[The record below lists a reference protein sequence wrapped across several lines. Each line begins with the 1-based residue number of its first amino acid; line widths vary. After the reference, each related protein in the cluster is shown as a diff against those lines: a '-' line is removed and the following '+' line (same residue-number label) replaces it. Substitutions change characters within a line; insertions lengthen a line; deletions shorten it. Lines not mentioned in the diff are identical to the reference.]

1 MLNHEH
7 FRELSALA
15 AIGQLSS
22 IEDRELNE
30 HLRECE
36 DCRAAHAGYLRVIQ
50 NQLPQADVIR
60 WRLRSAV
67 PRPVLDGEIRDR
79 FFARARAEGI
89 DFGPEAERPQN
100 LHFSSSS
107 SKPRLQWQA
116 LFAIGALVAV
126 AILGVWTS
134 RRYQRF
140 PRKEVVSNT
149 STQVLRENEGLRT
162 QLATLHE
169 NIEETSAKL
178 EQMKRENSASVESLT
193 RFHRE
198 LEETRARAET
208 LAAALQQAESRNA
221 QLEATDQQKDLVIA
235 DLRTRVATLNGENAD
250 NLSTALAQ
258 EARIRDLTES
268 LQQQSANLERE
279 SQLMAATKDVRQL
292 MGARNLHIIDVHDV
306 DGEGRSTKAFGRVF
320 YADAQALIFY
330 AFDLP
335 SGKLS
340 PAKYTFQAWGQR
352 EYISHSVRNLGTF
365 EVDDHE
371 QRRWVLKV
379 NDPALLKGIDSV
391 FVTTESLRAAKEP
404 HGEKILYAYV
414 AGQPNHP

>member
-15 AIGQLSS
+15 AVGQLSS
-22 IEDRELNE
+22 AEDRELNG
-30 HLRECE
+30 HLRECAG
-36 DCRAAHAGYLRVIQ
+36 CRAVHAGYLRVIQ

-60 WRLRSAV
+60 WKLRSAV
-67 PRPVLDGEIRDR
+67 PGPVLDGEIRER
-79 FFARARAEGI
+79 FFARARAAGI
-89 DFGPEAERPQN
+89 DFGPEAERPRN
-100 LHFSSSS
+100 LHFPSSSFW
-107 SKPRLQWQA
+107 PRLQWQP
-116 LFAIGALVAV
+116 LFAMGAMAVV
-126 AILGVWTS
+126 AILGIWIS
-134 RRYQRF
+134 LSYQLSIRI
-140 PRKEVVSNT
+140 KSVNNT
-149 STQVLRENEGLRT
+149 SAQFFRENEGLRT
-162 QLATLHE
+162 QLAALQGK
-169 NIEETSAKL
+169 IEQASAKL
-178 EQMKRENSASVESLT
+178 EQTKRENSVSAESLS

-198 LEETRARAET
+198 LEEARARAEM
-208 LAAALQQAESRNA
+208 LAAGLEQSESRNA
-221 QLEATDQQKDLVIA
+221 QLASADQQKDTVIA
-235 DLRTRVATLNGENAD
+235 DLRTRVAKLHGENAD
-250 NLSTALAQ
+250 NLSTVLVQ

-268 LQQQSANLERE
+268 LQQQTANLERE
-279 SQLMAATKDVRQL
+279 SQLMAVTKDVRQL

-306 DGEGRSTKAFGRVF
+306 DGEGRSTRAFGRVF
-320 YADAQALIFY
+320 YAEAQALIFY

-352 EYISHSVRNLGTF
+352 EYFSHSVRNLGTF
-365 EVDDHE
+365 EVDDRE

-379 NDPALLKGIDSV
+379 NDPALLNGIDSV